1 MPTESTRPSLSSPA
15 GGRGGP
21 PDGGGVDWEEMSTT
35 LHLAD
40 RESLAD
46 LRTFLARAARL
57 DDSGVRL
64 LAAGEVLAV
73 SAPVLHPQGLLDR
86 SPTIIGMRT
95 FALTQP
101 AAADV
106 LVTPRE
112 LIDRIVRI
120 LGSETPSVPVIGDGG
135 DPVAL
140 ELPASSRTA
149 PWAGQA
155 PPRGGWTRSGTV
167 DTIELELIART
178 GAAEIAETLPSAV
191 GEQIVQKVRSQVW
204 SRPLDDGFGLPTGV
218 AFAAVGLGFI
228 AEPEPAAVFRSG
240 GWMRL
245 STRRGHVLANAVA

>member
-1 MPTESTRPSLSSPA
+1 
-15 GGRGGP
+15 
-21 PDGGGVDWEEMSTT
+21 MSTT

-40 RESLAD
+40 QASLAD

-64 LAAGEVLAV
+64 VASGEVLAV
-73 SAPVLHPQGLLDR
+73 SAPVLHPQGLMDR

-95 FALTQP
+95 FALTQS

-112 LIDRIVRI
+112 MIDRIVRI
-120 LGSETPSVPVIGDGG
+120 LGSETPMAAASMIGGEPVP
-135 DPVAL
+135 L

-155 PPRGGWTRSGTV
+155 PPRGGWTNQGAV

-178 GAAEIAETLPSAV
+178 GATEIAETLPAAV

-204 SRPLDDGFGLPTGV
+204 SRPLDDGFGLPTGA

-228 AEPEPAAVFRSG
+228 AAPEQAAVFRSG